1 MYVDHKTCNEKMIYE
16 KYYNSKIEAFIVV
29 KLCDSEVGF
38 VFLFI
43 A

>member
-16 KYYNSKIEAFIVV
+16 KYYNSKIEAFIV